1 MSLRMTATGVQK
13 LAEGIWR
20 LDMPPHQVRLLG
32 SPPSAIGERSILLL
46 REGKYESATGTLEF
60 DIGDASALNVGTQQE
75 TIVLLSTAEVSL
87 VRREIEKPMDGY
99 SVSMPTGDRE
109 FLQLVHSELP
119 DPMQRAAAQLLEG
132 VRKRY
137 PGELKRGLSRN
148 FSETPDNFWYVIVQP
163 RVEELSITVRGTVDH
178 FSRVSKLEIK
188 DDRGNTRF
196 KVRGPD
202 DVEAALEL
210 IFHARRR

>member
-1 MSLRMTATGVQK
+1 
-13 LAEGIWR
+13 
-20 LDMPPHQVRLLG
+20 
-32 SPPSAIGERSILLL
+32 
-46 REGKYESATGTLEF
+46 
-60 DIGDASALNVGTQQE
+60 
-75 TIVLLSTAEVSL
+75 
-87 VRREIEKPMDGY
+87 
-99 SVSMPTGDRE
+99 MPTGDRE
-109 FLQLVHSELP
+109 FLQLVHNELP
-119 DPMQRAAAQLLEG
+119 DPMQRAAAQLLES

-163 RVEELSITVRGTVDH
+163 RAEELSITVRGTVDH